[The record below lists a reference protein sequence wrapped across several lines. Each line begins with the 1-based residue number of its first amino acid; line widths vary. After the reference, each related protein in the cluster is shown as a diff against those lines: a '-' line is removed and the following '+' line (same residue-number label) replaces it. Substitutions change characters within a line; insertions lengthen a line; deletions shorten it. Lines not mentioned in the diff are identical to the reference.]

1 MRVPAL
7 RTRVAAWWAEERRVG
22 AWILAD
28 GADGTTPS
36 VRSTARALGVGFE
49 EGEAMPEGKLRTDA
63 KAAVRGLMVD
73 GLKPPPQKTS

>member
-7 RTRVAAWWAEERRVG
+7 RTHVAAWWAEEQCVG

-28 GADGTTPS
+28 GADGATPS

-49 EGEAMPEGKLRTDA
+49 EGEAISEGKLRTDA
-63 KAAVRGLMVD
+63 KGAHG
-73 GLKPPPQKTS
+73 